1 LFAHRRLHRKVQFF
15 CGRLVSTPSLAG
27 RGTQSDEPA
36 FQVKQCDA
44 LGTKRRANM
53 KSFVVGLIV
62 GLLILPLAFGVY
74 VASGRMPVATS
85 DPPMPFE
92 ADLAE
97 AGLYA
102 RIRRE
107 APTRDVS
114 GDSTQEL
121 LSGAG
126 VYQKNCA
133 FCHGLPGQPV
143 PPVGQGESPKPPQ
156 LFTEDGRVSDD
167 PAGVTYWKVKNGIR
181 LTAMPGFQA
190 SLGDQQIWQVTALV
204 ARADKLPPEVLDA
217 LKPGPPVIL
226 VTAGAANPAAA
237 TAPGGVTTKP

>member
-1 LFAHRRLHRKVQFF
+1 
-15 CGRLVSTPSLAG
+15 
-27 RGTQSDEPA
+27 
-36 FQVKQCDA
+36 
-44 LGTKRRANM
+44 M
-53 KSFVVGLIV
+53 KSFGIGLIV
-62 GLLILPLAFGVY
+62 GFLILPLIFGVY

-85 DPPMPFE
+85 DRPMPFE
-92 ADLAE
+92 TALAG

-121 LSGAG
+121 VSGAG

-133 FCHGLPGQPV
+133 FCHGLPGQPL
-143 PPVGQGESPKPPQ
+143 PPVAQGEFPKPPQ
-156 LFTEDGRVSDD
+156 LFTVDGRVSDD

-181 LTAMPGFQA
+181 LTGMPGFQR
-190 SLGDQQIWQVTALV
+190 SLGDQQLWQVTALV

-217 LKPGPPVIL
+217 LKPAPPVIL
-226 VTAGAANPAAA
+226 ITAGAANPAATA
-237 TAPGGVTTKP
+237 APGEATPNP

>member
-1 LFAHRRLHRKVQFF
+1 
-15 CGRLVSTPSLAG
+15 
-27 RGTQSDEPA
+27 
-36 FQVKQCDA
+36 
-44 LGTKRRANM
+44 M
-53 KSFVVGLIV
+53 KSFVIGVIV
-62 GLLILPLAFGVY
+62 GLLILPLVFGFY

-85 DPPMPFE
+85 DAPLPFE
-92 ADLAE
+92 AALAG

-102 RIRRE
+102 RIKRE

-114 GDSTQEL
+114 SVATAEL
-121 LSGAG
+121 VSGAD

-143 PPVGQGESPKPPQ
+143 PPVAQGEFPKPPQ
-156 LFTEDGRVSDD
+156 LFTVDGRVSDD

-181 LTAMPGFQA
+181 LTGMPGFQA
-190 SLGDQQIWQVTALV
+190 SLADQQMWEVAALV

-226 VTAGAANPAAA
+226 ITAGAANPAAGSMPVSPRAVRAYKSRWLA
-237 TAPGGVTTKP
+237 TAAAM